1 MKVTSIMADDN
12 VNQPHEAHAALFSM
26 SGRYLISADSTPD
39 QLMNDTSCIL
49 NSAIAVL
56 EGAYERLD
64 GEMYAALYLIQQ
76 AKGMH
81 DEAHAKLIRTSA
93 I

>member
-1 MKVTSIMADDN
+1 MADN
-12 VNQPHEAHAALFSM
+12 TVIQSHEAHAELFSM
-26 SGRYLISADSTPD
+26 SAKYLVSADSTPD

-49 NSAIAVL
+49 DSAIAVL
-56 EGAYERLD
+56 EGAHERLD
-64 GEMYAALYLIQQ
+64 GEMWAALYLMRQ